1 MKKILGLALAGIMCT
16 ALVGCTTAGAD
27 GQGVPLASVDES
39 ISLKDGYYT
48 NDNDESYIRIEGN
61 KIELCGVDIDA
72 LAEKGWERLNAG
84 IDDAERERQAP
95 HHDSF
100 VKNTAEDAKKTF
112 ALQEYTPV
120 TFSLP
125 DGHKSTVLALNY
137 VKDSQTYEGY
147 SLKTEDSIVMIGN
160 TYYYYGTEL
169 PQ

>member
-1 MKKILGLALAGIMCT
+1 MKKLFGLALVGIMCAAFAGCAT
-16 ALVGCTTAGAD
+16 ANAD
-27 GQGVPLASVDES
+27 RQGVPLVSVDES

-61 KIELCGVDIDA
+61 KIELSGLDIEA
-72 LAEKGWERLNAG
+72 YAEKSWEDAIAEL
-84 IDDAERERQAP
+84 DSAERERQLT
-95 HHDSF
+95 HRDEYIN
-100 VKNTAEDAKKTF
+100 NTMNDAKATF

-125 DGHKSTVLALNY
+125 DQKRTVLALNY

-147 SLKTEDSIVMIGN
+147 SLKSDDSIGMIGN
-160 TYYYYGTEL
+160 VYHYCGTEL